1 MLLLFAPG
9 VMNLIV
15 IVALMLWVLAEKL
28 LPYGE
33 QTARASGVR
42 AARPR
47 CLDRYHLTPRYALR
61 HTKGA
66 YCALLRP
73 LVSSQLRPNA
83 ARWLFEA
90 RARLNVSAA
99 GCPVCASCNGGD
111 PGLRPRAP
119 LPSMQILFAAFTDH
133 DAPSRSK
140 TIGADS
146 APRNLPTS

>member
-1 MLLLFAPG
+1 MRRGAGHGIYCLGCCWALMLLLFAAG

-66 YCALLRP
+66 YRVVAP
-73 LVSSQLRPNA
+73 
-83 ARWLFEA
+83 ARVVPAEA
-90 RARLNVSAA
+90 ECGEVAVRGAREAECI
-99 GCPVCASCNGGD
+99 G
-111 PGLRPRAP
+111 RRMPRVRE
-119 LPSMQILFAAFTDH
+119 LQ
-133 DAPSRSK
+133 RW
-140 TIGADS
+140 
-146 APRNLPTS
+146 